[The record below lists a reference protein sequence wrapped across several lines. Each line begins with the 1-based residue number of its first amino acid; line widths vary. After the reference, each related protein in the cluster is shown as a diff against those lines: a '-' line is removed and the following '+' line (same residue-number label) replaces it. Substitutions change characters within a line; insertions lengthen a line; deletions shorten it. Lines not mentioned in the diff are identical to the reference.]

1 MDKRK
6 VIEAYRRGFLTPQE
20 CAQVLGIEGPHLKR
34 MLEDFPIDPRRAAS
48 LENQPASGLR

>member
-20 CAQVLGIEGPHLKR
+20 CAQVLGIESSHLKR
-34 MLEDFPIDPRRAAS
+34 ILEDYPSDPRRPIT
-48 LENQPASGLR
+48 LDNHPASG

>member
-20 CAQVLGIEGPHLKR
+20 CAQVLGIEGSHLKV
-34 MLEDFPIDPRRAAS
+34 MLEDFPVDPRRSAA

>member
-20 CAQVLGIEGPHLKR
+20 CAQVLGIEGSHLKR
-34 MLEDFPIDPRRAAS
+34 MLEDYPIDLQRDVS
-48 LENQPASGLR
+48 LGNQSASGLR

>member
-20 CAQVLGIEGPHLKR
+20 CAQVLGIEGAHLQR
-34 MLEDFPIDPRRAAS
+34 MLEDFPLEVQRTSS

>member
-20 CAQVLGIEGPHLKR
+20 CAQVLGIEGSHLKR
-34 MLEDFPIDPRRAAS
+34 MLEDYPTDPRRDAS
-48 LENQPASGLR
+48 LENQSASGLR